1 MTLQELLYSLN
12 PDIEVG
18 IWDIR
23 YPLTQHPRKYQKHP
37 TRQTYCKVKNLK
49 YGDIL
54 DLLKLD
60 VLCINIYKEGLMI
73 RLNDKAATKKSLEH
87 YDLVYK
93 LKKVLES
100 EVSE

>member
-1 MTLQELLYSLN
+1 MTLQELLYSLD
-12 PDIEVG
+12 PEIEVG

-23 YPLTQHPRKYQKHP
+23 YPLSKHPRKYQKHP

-60 VLCINIYKEGLMI
+60 VMGINIYKDGLMI
-73 RLNDKAATKKSLEH
+73 RVTDKAATKKSLEQ
-87 YDLVYK
+87 YDLVNK
-93 LKKVLES
+93 LEKSFRK
-100 EVSE
+100 

>member
-1 MTLQELLYSLN
+1 MTLQELLYTLEPN
-12 PDIEVG
+12 IEVG

-23 YPLTQHPRKYQKHP
+23 YPLSKYPRKYQKHP

-60 VLCINIYKEGLMI
+60 VMGINIYKDGLMI
-73 RLNDKAATKKSLEH
+73 RVTDKAATKKSLEQ
-87 YDLVYK
+87 YDLVNK
-93 LKKVLES
+93 LEKSFRK
-100 EVSE
+100 

>member
-1 MTLQELLYSLN
+1 MTLQELLYTLEPN
-12 PDIEVG
+12 IEVG

-23 YPLTQHPRKYQKHP
+23 YPLSKHPRKYQKHP

-60 VLCINIYKEGLMI
+60 VMGINIYKDGLMI
-73 RLNDKAATKKSLEH
+73 RVTDKAATKKSLEQ
-87 YDLVYK
+87 YDLVNK
-93 LKKVLES
+93 LGKSFRK
-100 EVSE
+100 